1 MRQSVKVYRL
11 VQEKNKFLGLEIF
24 DLLVLMAIYLITFLL
39 SKNLILNAGII
50 LAAYFFLRLYKK
62 GKPAHWTESLV
73 RYLASKRRFSS
84 EREMKGEF
92 YED

>member
-1 MRQSVKVYRL
+1 MRRSVKVYRL

-24 DLLVLMAIYLITFLL
+24 DLLVLITVYLITFLL

-50 LAAYFFLRLYKK
+50 LAAYFFLRIYKK

-73 RYLASKRRFSS
+73 RYLMNKRRFSNS
-84 EREMKGEF
+84 REMKEGF
-92 YED
+92 YEN